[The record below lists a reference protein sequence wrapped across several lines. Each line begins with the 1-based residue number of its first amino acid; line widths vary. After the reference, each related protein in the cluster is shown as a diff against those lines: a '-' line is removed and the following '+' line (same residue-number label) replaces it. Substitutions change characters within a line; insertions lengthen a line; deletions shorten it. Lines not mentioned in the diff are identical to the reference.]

1 MDAFLAKARI
11 SHMLLG
17 RMIDKQI
24 TPLQLSKAV
33 NISLKR
39 IKLLVDPFCMTL
51 ELDVFLAVCQYFNV
65 RLRFTGTRHARQDSP
80 PVHPR

>member
-1 MDAFLAKARI
+1 MDAFLTKARI

-39 IKLLVDPFCMTL
+39 IKLLVDPFCTTL
-51 ELDVFLAVCQYFNV
+51 ELDVFITVCQHFNV
-65 RLRFTGTRHARQDSP
+65 RLRFTGANHARKDTP
-80 PVHPR
+80 PLYSR

>member
-1 MDAFLAKARI
+1 MDAFLTKARI

-33 NISLKR
+33 NIQLKR
-39 IKLLVDPFCMTL
+39 IRLLIDPFCTTL
-51 ELDVFLAVCQYFNV
+51 ELDVFIAVCQHFNV
-65 RLRFTGTRHARQDSP
+65 RLRFTGTRHAKEDSS
-80 PVHPR
+80 PVYPR